1 MPRRDLLGL
10 GGLLREGKCSWGE
23 DGACAPSHPLQ
34 EVGQSRRGSEVS
46 LDNPL
51 SPPSPPP
58 PRPPPLHPTPRR
70 GLVQAGKF
78 CPFSL
83 SGRGHLPS
91 PLRKQTGEGFPLGPK
106 PTAQTAEGCQVPT
119 ENPQME
125 KHVLLGSHQGDQ
137 PAGSST
143 LRAAL
148 LEAVS

>member
-58 PRPPPLHPTPRR
+58 PGPLHSTPPPAVVWCKL
-70 GLVQAGKF
+70 GSSA
-78 CPFSL
+78 
-83 SGRGHLPS
+83 PS
-91 PLRKQTGEGFPLGPK
+91 P
-106 PTAQTAEGCQVPT
+106 CQGGATCP
-119 ENPQME
+119 P
-125 KHVLLGSHQGDQ
+125 
-137 PAGSST
+137 P
-143 LRAAL
+143 
-148 LEAVS
+148 